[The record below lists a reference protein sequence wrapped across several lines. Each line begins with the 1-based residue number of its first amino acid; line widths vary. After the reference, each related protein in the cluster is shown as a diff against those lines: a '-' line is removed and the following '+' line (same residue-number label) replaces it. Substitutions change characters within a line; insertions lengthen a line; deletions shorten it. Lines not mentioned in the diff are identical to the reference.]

1 MFVLNTGCICC
12 IILALTSLFY
22 YIICTCLKGLG
33 VYRISAFKNVP
44 REESRCYDKKRI
56 SRAQRKAFKKWFI
69 ILSIGAVLSYYINQ
83 YFAYAAIGLWAL
95 IFFKDIFVKK
105 ENLFRNYR
113 I

>member
-1 MFVLNTGCICC
+1 MFIVLVHLRMYLVKKA
-12 IILALTSLFY
+12 IIMIRKESAV
-22 YIICTCLKGLG
+22 LKE
-33 VYRISAFKNVP
+33 VH
-44 REESRCYDKKRI
+44 SRN
-56 SRAQRKAFKKWFI
+56 
-69 ILSIGAVLSYYINQ
+69 GLSYYVSQ

>member
-1 MFVLNTGCICC
+1 MFIV
-12 IILALTSLFY
+12 
-22 YIICTCLKGLG
+22 
-33 VYRISAFKNVP
+33 SAFKNVP
-44 REESRCYDKKRI
+44 REESHYYDKKRI
-56 SRAQRKAFKKWFI
+56 SRAQRSAFKKWFI
-69 ILSIGAVLSYYINQ
+69 ILSIGTILSYYVSQ